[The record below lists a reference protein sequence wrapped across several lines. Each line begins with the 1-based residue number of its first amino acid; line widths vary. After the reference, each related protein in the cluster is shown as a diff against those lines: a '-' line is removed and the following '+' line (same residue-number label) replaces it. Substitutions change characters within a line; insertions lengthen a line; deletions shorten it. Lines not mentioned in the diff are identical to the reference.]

1 MAEKSFANMRVEP
14 RWQLKS
20 TVSVFSQATE
30 EFVGL
35 MVNWSEQ
42 GLMFS
47 TYQPMK
53 KGEVVKLELVDMVS
67 KTGRRNAHC
76 TAEVMWSHELTPS
89 LHGNGCVIREGSDSL
104 NQMMRDYCKVS

>member
-1 MAEKSFANMRVEP
+1 MNWLQDVNC
-14 RWQLKS
+14 RWCRPAVAMPLR
-20 TVSVFSQATE
+20 
-30 EFVGL
+30 
-35 MVNWSEQ
+35 
-42 GLMFS
+42 
-47 TYQPMK
+47 MK

-104 NQMMRDYCKVS
+104 SQMMRDYCKVS

>member
-1 MAEKSFANMRVEP
+1 MPEKSFAEMRVEP

-20 TVSVFSQATE
+20 TVSVFTQDTE

-47 TYQPMK
+47 TYQALK
-53 KGEVVKLELVDMVS
+53 KGDRLKLELVDMVS
-67 KTGRRNAHC
+67 KTGRRNAHL

-89 LHGNGCVIREGSDSL
+89 LHGNGCIIFEGSDEL
-104 NQMMRDYCKVS
+104 DQMRRDYCIQE